1 MKVFIPP
8 PSRYVRRAGTPVMAL
23 AKSTLEKLSFP
34 APSAGNGALWIALAL
49 EEVSKLLSR

>member
-23 AKSTLEKLSFP
+23 AKSTFEKLSFP

-49 EEVSKLLSR
+49 EKVSKLLGR